1 MTKTTKSTTETA
13 DTKPRST
20 AGQDN
25 IHKRNAASKIV
36 GQLRV
41 QEFLDALEHLG
52 IINQACKAIGA
63 DNSMIYNQIV
73 KDPTFADRLAEA
85 SARGKAK
92 RRDYLE
98 SLAYKIADEG
108 NPTMVMFLLKR
119 EDPSYRESYNVNNT
133 SQPTDYVID
142 LGLPDNPAQITDVT
156 PTTLLAE

>member
-1 MTKTTKSTTETA
+1 VKKTTSSTA
-13 DTKPRST
+13 KPKPKST

-36 GQLRV
+36 GALRV
-41 QEFLDALEHLG
+41 EEFLDALERLG
-52 IINQACKAIGA
+52 IINQACKAVGA

-85 SARGKAK
+85 SARGKAR

-119 EDPSYRESYNVNNT
+119 EDPSYRESYNVNQT
-133 SQPTDYVID
+133 SQPTDYIID
-142 LGLPDNPAQITDVT
+142 LGLPENPAPLTDVT